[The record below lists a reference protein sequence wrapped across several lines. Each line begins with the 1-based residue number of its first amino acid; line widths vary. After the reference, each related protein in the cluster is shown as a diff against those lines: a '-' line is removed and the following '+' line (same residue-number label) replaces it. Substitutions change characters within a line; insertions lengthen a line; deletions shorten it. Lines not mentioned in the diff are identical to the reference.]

1 MFHAGLSFFF
11 SSQTTTFLFFFLLLH
26 LVIFFYAAP
35 SLHPPTS
42 KLTTSQLTG
51 MLSKNLLFSL
61 YWHADL
67 FVTRGGK
74 AEPKRAG
81 LTQIG
86 GSLCGRH

>member
-1 MFHAGLSFFF
+1 MLACLFFF
-11 SSQTTTFLFFFLLLH
+11 LPNYHFPFFFLLLH

-61 YWHADL
+61 YRHADL
-67 FVTRGGK
+67 FVTQGGK